1 MSELLKELYDGFYEK
16 LPAPQLR
23 PETEQRY
30 QKLIK
35 QLKKLAWGMEP
46 KTISCKDKN
55 AENMSFDNIPFVL
68 ELGLLNE
75 LNNYETERSAPRRI
89 AEEQGALDVPR
100 RENSV

>member
-30 QKLIK
+30 QELNK
-35 QLKKLAWGMEP
+35 QLKKPEWGMEP
-46 KTISCKDKN
+46 KAIDCKDKN
-55 AENMSFDNIPFVL
+55 AENMSIDNIPFVL

-75 LNNYETERSAPRRI
+75 LNNYETERSAPRCI
-89 AEEQGALDVPR
+89 AEEQDALAIPR
-100 RENSV
+100 REK